1 MESARLAIPGT
12 AMYPELPGATSEDAA
27 LVSIISNEDPDRHS
41 LQRFIA
47 DIYMRDYG
55 ARIEHFAEKLI
66 GMRRCSGAWVAGC
79 GYTLAGDNRLFI
91 EQYLDHTVENA
102 IAKRVGIHVRR
113 DEVVE
118 VGNLAAFCAG
128 YARRVIV
135 YTTALLNQLHRTW
148 VVFTATRSL
157 LNSFARLRIEPIF
170 LAQANPS
177 RLVDRG
183 AHWGSY
189 YDTCPQVVAANI
201 PQGFVHLF
209 SQHNLANTVLDL

>member
-1 MESARLAIPGT
+1 MESARLAISNT
-12 AMYPELPGATSEDAA
+12 SIYPEFPSATSEDAA
-27 LVSIISNEDPDRHS
+27 LIRIISNNHPDRCD

-47 DIYMRDYG
+47 DIYRRDYG
-55 ARIEHFAEKLI
+55 ARIEHFAEKLM
-66 GMRRCSGAWVAGC
+66 GMRRRSGAWAAGC

-91 EQYLDHTVENA
+91 EQYLDHSVETVISER
-102 IAKRVGIHVRR
+102 IGTLVGR

-118 VGNLAAFCAG
+118 VGNLAASSAG

-157 LNSFARLRIEPIF
+157 LNSFARLQIEPIF
-170 LAQANPS
+170 LAQASPL

-183 AHWGSY
+183 VNWGSY
-189 YDTCPQVVAANI
+189 YDNNPQVVAANI
-201 PQGFVHLF
+201 PQGFAHLF
-209 SQHNLANTVLDL
+209 ARVDPGNTVLDL